1 MRNADCGMRNRNM
14 EDSYEPEEESSVR
27 SNERRSIS
35 QSAFRS
41 ISMSAAAFDRR
52 TKSHRPERT

>member
-27 SNERRSIS
+27 SNERRSIPDS
-35 QSAFRS
+35 CFAIRDPHFDLFR
-41 ISMSAAAFDRR
+41 
-52 TKSHRPERT
+52 